1 MKLKFEDLTSVIDP
15 LTWVEVIENGGFEL
29 FRGRLKDCKPLAMSV
44 IKVLPASTSREVY
57 LEIYV
62 Y

>member
-1 MKLKFEDLTSVIDP
+1 MNLKFEDLTSVLDP
-15 LTWVEVIENGGFEL
+15 FTLVEIENGGFTL

-44 IKVLPASTSREVY
+44 SKVLPASTSRETY